1 MKILLTGATGF
12 LGSHIAEALL
22 ANDVNLMITKRSM
35 SSLNNC
41 TSFIDHVQVINSD
54 NPIWISQAC
63 SFSPDIIIHSA
74 WTGVLSGNRYDWPVQ
89 LSNIDFM
96 NLEFNL

>member
-41 TSFIDHVQVINSD
+41 TSFIDHVKS
-54 NPIWISQAC
+54 
-63 SFSPDIIIHSA
+63 
-74 WTGVLSGNRYDWPVQ
+74 
-89 LSNIDFM
+89 
-96 NLEFNL
+96 

>member
-54 NPIWISQAC
+54 NPIWISCLALLALILLFIQPGRGSCLA
-63 SFSPDIIIHSA
+63 IETI
-74 WTGVLSGNRYDWPVQ
+74 GR
-89 LSNIDFM
+89 SNCLI
-96 NLEFNL
+96 LTL

>member
-1 MKILLTGATGF
+1 MKILLTGGDWF

-41 TSFIDHVQVINSD
+41 TSFH
-54 NPIWISQAC
+54 
-63 SFSPDIIIHSA
+63 
-74 WTGVLSGNRYDWPVQ
+74 
-89 LSNIDFM
+89 
-96 NLEFNL
+96 